1 MYRLDLNSKIR
12 PIFVTICCT
21 FSLGLVVG
29 GFPLRA
35 IAQEYNP
42 PDVGLPGR
50 REGGGTR
57 GCWNELATTDPTQTS
72 SQSSVEELPTALT
85 PAENL
90 GYTTS
95 ERPTFFFYI
104 PQLYAEK
111 AVAADFMLVD
121 EQGNEVYSTT
131 FQPSHTANVI
141 SVTLP
146 ADSAS
151 VLELG
156 KPYQWSFGLT
166 CNLDDRSGDRVMD
179 GWKLPWQML
188 LQQSFLPSMPNQA
201 SGTTHSQAWWHC
213 ALHLPAK
220 LQLSGQ
226 IYSTQSDSVT
236 SLKLPLLSAARLP
249 RPNKPSS
256 RVSGARK
263 HSMPPAD
270 LIKTAQNTA
279 KPTNR
284 SEK

>member
-1 MYRLDLNSKIR
+1 MYRLNLNSKIR
-12 PIFVTICCT
+12 PIFVTLCCT
-21 FSLGLVVG
+21 FSLGLVLG

-57 GCWNELATTDPTQTS
+57 GCWNELATTNSTQTS

-146 ADSAS
+146 ADSGS
-151 VLELG
+151 TLESG

-179 GWKLPWQML
+179 GWIQRIEPTAALETALANAAPAELPGL
-188 LQQSFLPSMPNQA
+188 YAQSGIWYDALTSLV
-201 SGTTHSQAWWHC
+201 
-213 ALHLPAK
+213 ALHATPA
-220 LQLSGQ
+220 SQ
-226 IYSTQSDSVT
+226 ITTQWSNLLNSVG
-236 SLKLPLLSAARLP
+236 LGHIAEAAF
-249 RPNKPSS
+249 
-256 RVSGARK
+256 AQCCT
-263 HSMPPAD
+263 
-270 LIKTAQNTA
+270 TAQT
-279 KPTNR
+279 
-284 SEK
+284 E